1 MHFKET
7 DLPGIG
13 RKYWLHTRSGEHL
26 IIVIHNDER
35 RDLFHME
42 AGETPE
48 DVGDMLSLV
57 TLDDEE
63 ARAVAAIVGGMTYK
77 PKFQE
82 EREVMLEGLL
92 IEWLRIEPHSM
103 SIGRTIGELNIRQAT
118 GAVILAVVEKNRGKQ
133 FNPGP
138 DYVFASGATIV
149 VAGERDQIR
158 QLKRLL
164 SDGRL

>member
-26 IIVIHNDER
+26 VIVIHNDER

-42 AGETPE
+42 SGDVPGEL
-48 DVGDMLSLV
+48 GDMVSLV

-63 ARAVAAIVGGMTYK
+63 ARAVAAIVGGITYK
-77 PKFQE
+77 PKFQD

-92 IEWLRIEPHSM
+92 IEWLRIEPHSKSVGM
-103 SIGRTIGELNIRQAT
+103 TIGELDIRQAT
-118 GAVILAVVEKNRGKQ
+118 GAVILAVVEKNREKQ

-138 DYVFASGATIV
+138 NYAFASGSTIV

>member
-26 IIVIHNDER
+26 VIVIHNDER

-42 AGETPE
+42 SGDSPE
-48 DVGDMLSLV
+48 ELGDMVSLV
-57 TLDDEE
+57 TLDDDE

-77 PKFQE
+77 PTFQD

-92 IEWLRIEPHSM
+92 IEWLRIEPHSE

-118 GAVILAVVEKNRGKQ
+118 GAVILAVVEKNRTKQ

-138 DYVFASGATIV
+138 DYIFTAGATVV
-149 VAGERDQIR
+149 VAGERDQIKL
-158 QLKRLL
+158 LKQLL
-164 SDGRL
+164 SNGRL

>member
-26 IIVIHNDER
+26 VIVVHNDER

-42 AGETPE
+42 AGDHPE
-48 DVGDMLSLV
+48 ELGDMLSLV
-57 TLDDEE
+57 TLDDDE
-63 ARAVAAIVGGMTYK
+63 ARAVAAIIGGMTYK
-77 PKFQE
+77 PQFQN

-92 IEWLRIEPHSM
+92 IEWLRIEPHSA

-118 GAVILAVVEKNRGKQ
+118 GAVVLAVVERSRTKQ

-138 DYVFASGATIV
+138 EYVFAAGATVV

-158 QLKRLL
+158 QLKQLL
-164 SDGRL
+164 ATGGL

>member
-26 IIVIHNDER
+26 VIVIHNDER

-42 AGETPE
+42 SGDTPE
-48 DVGDMLSLV
+48 EVGDMVSLV
-57 TLDDEE
+57 TLDDDE

-77 PKFQE
+77 PKFQN

-92 IEWLRIEPHSM
+92 IEWLRIEPH
-103 SIGRTIGELNIRQAT
+103 A
-118 GAVILAVVEKNRGKQ
+118 AC
-133 FNPGP
+133 
-138 DYVFASGATIV
+138 
-149 VAGERDQIR
+149 
-158 QLKRLL
+158 
-164 SDGRL
+164 

>member
-26 IIVIHNDER
+26 VIVIHNDER

-42 AGETPE
+42 AGDTPE
-48 DVGDMLSLV
+48 ELGDMVSLV
-57 TLDDEE
+57 TLDDDE

-77 PKFQE
+77 PKFQN

-92 IEWLRIEPHSM
+92 IEWLRIEPHAA
-103 SIGRTIGELNIRQAT
+103 SIGMTIGELDIRQAT
-118 GAVILAVVEKNRGKQ
+118 GAVILAVVTKDKEKQ

-138 DYVFASGATIV
+138 DYVFTAGATIV
-149 VAGERDQIR
+149 VAGERDQLK
-158 QLKRLL
+158 QLKQLL
-164 SDGRL
+164 TDGRT

>member
-26 IIVIHNDER
+26 VIVVHNDER

-42 AGETPE
+42 SGDRPE
-48 DVGDMLSLV
+48 ELGDMVSLV
-57 TLDDEE
+57 TLDDDE

-77 PKFQE
+77 PQFQN

-92 IEWLRIEPHSM
+92 IEWLRIEPHADC
-103 SIGRTIGELNIRQAT
+103 IGKTIGELNIRQVT
-118 GAVILAVVEKNRGKQ
+118 GVAILAAIDKKKEKQ

-138 DYVFASGATIV
+138 EYVFTSGATIV
-149 VAGERDQIR
+149 VAGERDQLK
-158 QLKRLL
+158 QLKQWLT
-164 SDGRL
+164 DGRM

>member
-42 AGETPE
+42 SGESPE
-48 DVGDMLSLV
+48 EVGDMVSLV

-77 PKFQE
+77 PKFQD
-82 EREVMLEGLL
+82 EREVMLDGLL
-92 IEWLRIEPHSM
+92 IEWLRIEPHSR
-103 SIGRTIGELNIRQAT
+103 SIGRTIGELDIRQAT
-118 GAVILAVVEKNRGKQ
+118 GAVILAVVEKNREKQ

-138 DYVFASGATIV
+138 EYAFTSGATIV

-158 QLKRLL
+158 QLKQLL